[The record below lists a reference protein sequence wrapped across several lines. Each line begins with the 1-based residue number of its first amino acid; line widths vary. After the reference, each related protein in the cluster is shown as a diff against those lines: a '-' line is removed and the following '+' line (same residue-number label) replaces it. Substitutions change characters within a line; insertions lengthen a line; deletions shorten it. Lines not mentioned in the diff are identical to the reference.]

1 MLDFPS
7 SCNRIGVIMSAK
19 DVKKEAMTYEKA
31 GVSISN
37 ADDTKKLMSKSLE
50 TSNPR
55 VLNKFG
61 AFGSLVDGVFTD
73 CKHPV
78 LVLKMEEPGSKQL
91 LASQHKRLAG
101 VGYDLV
107 NHLINDVVVMGARPI
122 AVLDTI
128 VCGALEKEVVVE
140 LVAAVADACRAQDCD
155 LVGGETSEQPRVLP
169 AGSYILS
176 AAALG
181 VVDREK
187 IVDGS
192 AIREG
197 DVVLA
202 VASNGLHTNGY
213 TLVRSLLDAN
223 PELASSEVSGGQT
236 FLDAVLE
243 PHTCYSKALQ
253 ELFSQV
259 RVAGLAHITGG
270 GIAGN
275 LVRVLPEGAHAE
287 IDASKIEVLPVFKV
301 IRDIGSISD
310 EEMLR
315 SLNCGVGLTAVVRAD
330 DAQKTISILEKHGHH
345 TYQIGV
351 IKAGK
356 AEVSFTGKLA
366 WDG

>member
-1 MLDFPS
+1 
-7 SCNRIGVIMSAK
+7 MSAK
-19 DVKKEAMTYEKA
+19 DGKKEAMTYEKA

-91 LASQHKRLAG
+91 LAAQHKRLAG

-169 AGSYILS
+169 KGSYILS

-181 VVDREK
+181 VVDKEK

-223 PELASSEVSGGQT
+223 PELAASEVAGGQT

-253 ELFSQV
+253 DLFAQV
-259 RVAGLAHITGG
+259 RVTGLAHITGG

-287 IDASKIEVLPVFKV
+287 IDASAIEILPVFSV
-301 IRDIGSISD
+301 IRDIGSIND

-330 DAQKTISILEKHGHH
+330 DVQKTIAILEKHGHH
-345 TYQIGV
+345 TYPIGV

-356 AEVSFTGKLA
+356 AEVSFVGAVNWKA
-366 WDG
+366 

>member
-1 MLDFPS
+1 
-7 SCNRIGVIMSAK
+7 MSEDRTKK
-19 DVKKEAMTYEKA
+19 DGMTYEKA

-37 ADDTKKLMSKSLE
+37 ADDTKRLMSKSLE
-50 TSNPR
+50 TTNPR

-61 AFGSLVDGVFTD
+61 AFGSLVDGVFSD

-91 LASQHKRLAG
+91 LAAQAKRLAG

-128 VCGALEKEVVVE
+128 VCGSLEKDVVVQ

-169 AGSYILS
+169 SGSYILS

-181 VVDREK
+181 VVDKEK

-192 AIREG
+192 AIRPG

-213 TLVRSLLDAN
+213 TLVRSLLDAH
-223 PELASSEVSGGQT
+223 PSLASSEVSGGQS

-243 PHTCYSKALQ
+243 PHTCYSRALQ
-253 ELFSQV
+253 DLFKAV
-259 RVAGLAHITGG
+259 KVHGLAHITGG

-275 LVRVLPEGAHAE
+275 LVRILPEGAHAE
-287 IDASKIEVLPVFKV
+287 IDRSAIAVLPVFRT
-301 IRDIGSISD
+301 IREIGSVSD
-310 EEMLR
+310 DEMLN
-315 SLNCGVGLTAVVRAD
+315 SLNCGVGLTAIVRAED
-330 DAQKTISILEKHGHH
+330 VREATAVLEKHGHR
-345 TYQIGV
+345 TYPIGV
-351 IKAGK
+351 VKPGK
-356 AEVSFTGKLA
+356 AHVSFTGALR
-366 WDG
+366 W

>member
-1 MLDFPS
+1 
-7 SCNRIGVIMSAK
+7 MSGQGGQ
-19 DVKKEAMTYEKA
+19 KEGMTYEKA

-91 LASQHKRLAG
+91 LAAQHKRLAG

-140 LVAAVADACRAQDCD
+140 LVASVADACRAQDCD

-181 VVDREK
+181 VVDKEK

-213 TLVRSLLDAN
+213 TLVRSLLDAH
-223 PELASSEVSGGQT
+223 PDLGSSEIAGGQT

-253 ELFSQV
+253 ELFAQV
-259 RVAGLAHITGG
+259 RVTGLAHITGG

-275 LVRVLPEGAHAE
+275 LVRVLPQGAHAE
-287 IDASKIEVLPVFKV
+287 VDASRIKVLPVFKV
-301 IRDIGSISD
+301 IRDIGAISD

-315 SLNCGVGLTAVVRAD
+315 SLNCGVGLTAVVRAGD
-330 DAQKTISILEKHGHH
+330 VEKTIAILEKYGHH
-345 TYQIGV
+345 TYPIGV

-356 AEVSFTGKLA
+356 AEVSFAGRLSWRA
-366 WDG
+366 